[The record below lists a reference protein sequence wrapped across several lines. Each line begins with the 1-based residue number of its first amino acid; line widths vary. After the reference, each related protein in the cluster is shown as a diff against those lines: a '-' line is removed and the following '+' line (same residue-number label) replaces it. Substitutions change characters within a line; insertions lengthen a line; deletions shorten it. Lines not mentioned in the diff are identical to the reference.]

1 MRTSPPTASRTA
13 TTPSTAASCAYGA
26 AVLFAAH
33 LATYF
38 IPAIRDVT
46 VTSSVV
52 GAVLLAVLAVTQHL
66 VVFPIVGA
74 LPAPRFARLAGYT
87 WLVVDM
93 GTDLLQL
100 GGAPKSLYL
109 VLRLGINLVAALW
122 LASASLRAHGGM
134 RPLGVLV
141 AADLACYSFVA
152 LLSPLAFVVA
162 LPSLILLPLWF
173 VLAGRCLA
181 LTGRASDRAAH
192 VTADTNTDTSARE
205 RADRVAFVSG
215 SSTNAG

>member
-1 MRTSPPTASRTA
+1 MCTTTPTASRPA
-13 TTPSTAASCAYGA
+13 TTPSTTAGFAYGA

-38 IPAIRDVT
+38 APAIRDVT

-52 GAVLLAVLAVTQHL
+52 GAVLLAVLAVAQHL
-66 VVFPIVGA
+66 VVFPVVGA
-74 LPAPRFARLAGYT
+74 LPAPEWARAAAFT
-87 WLVVDM
+87 WLIVDM

-122 LASASLRAHGGM
+122 IASASLRAHGGM
-134 RPLGVLV
+134 RPLGVFV
-141 AADLACYSFVA
+141 AADFACYSFVA

-162 LPSLILLPLWF
+162 LPSLVLLPLRSAF
-173 VLAGRCLA
+173 ARRRTPLLASSPHRCA
-181 LTGRASDRAAH
+181 
-192 VTADTNTDTSARE
+192 
-205 RADRVAFVSG
+205 
-215 SSTNAG
+215 